1 MPKFNS
7 AYFQTQILK
16 NQIAVDVAVAD
27 NTRNNNAEV
36 AATAKAVNTS
46 NNYTII
52 TATAGTAASRP
63 TAAPA
68 NSGAYYVATDTSIL
82 STSNGSSWSTVNN
95 DYVIFSPSSATAYAN
110 TAYTTN
116 GSGVLAQYTTT
127 STRIKTGSTTGRIF
141 DVGGGTG
148 NPVVAVPEGRHFSS
162 ATAPVA
168 LYLVGPGVTD
178 GTFTTI
184 TPVEGQSQ
192 LSDILGYLYYSTS
205 ATRWLTANAAH
216 THVENTTVG
225 YTQNA
230 STAAPTYT

>member
-7 AYFQTQILK
+7 AYFQAQILK

-141 DVGGGTG
+141 DVSDGTG

-162 ATAPVA
+162 AAAPAAA

-192 LSDILGYLYYSTS
+192 LSTLGYLYYNS
-205 ATRWLTANAAH
+205 ATGKTQWEKVTYT
-216 THVENTTVG
+216 THVHGGV
-225 YTQNA
+225 
-230 STAAPTYT
+230 TAGVSNSSAATA